1 MNLFRNRM
9 AHNLRLRYVIALVV
23 MALCAFTSMAQREKN
38 YIYLFDCTGS
48 MIKNGLWDPA
58 KSALDNNIALRSSI
72 PNSHFTVIPFGDNP
86 YQTFSFNNNE
96 YSNKKQAITQSFEKN
111 IKEAK
116 YTNISEVLESGFS
129 QTDSNKDNEI
139 YLLTDG
145 MPNGGDSPQ
154 KVAETITKWCANHR
168 NSKLFYVALTK
179 GVINPLI
186 KAAVDGCPDA
196 SIVQCEDGII
206 PVITDISTDIYT
218 NLDELDKVI
227 EASFSVP
234 GDYDLSITST
244 DELFDFNIVDSKAS
258 DGKIKIRITPKG
270 NRSIDELHQILQRN
284 EHEFQA
290 TITCAD
296 RRFVIANPI
305 VNIHVLDEVPSRL
318 TLADGVDELEAEDVD
333 WHDSFLWSDA
343 APDEK
348 AVWDLT
354 PAFKNELRASKLALK
369 FQADNGA
376 SDDFRASFNGDPIFN
391 GSTITIVPNQ
401 PAIIEVQFNHDAA
414 TGKRYFTL
422 TPTLINGLDFINE
435 RPSENYSGTSIRT
448 HYSVNWNP
456 IKTLFFWLGIALIAC
471 LIVWFIILKRIFF
484 PTIKMGKVIITG
496 PGSYYCSKKIK
507 GARKIVMTSRR
518 KSQNFFSR
526 IFTGEIRHIIAE
538 QFSPELCILPSGG
551 KKKVKICSNGKSVRA
566 WEITPSSIFGQDDTG
581 KLTNTA
587 TGEKS
592 EIEFC

>member
-1 MNLFRNRM
+1 M
-9 AHNLRLRYVIALVV
+9 HNLKLRYVITLVV

-48 MIKNGLWDPA
+48 MIKNELWDPA
-58 KSALDNNIALRSSI
+58 KSALDNNIALRSAIS
-72 PNSHFTVIPFGDNP
+72 NSHFTVIPFGDNP
-86 YQTFSFNNNE
+86 YQTFSFSNNE
-96 YSNKKQAITQSFEKN
+96 YGSKKQAITQSFEKH

-196 SIVQCEDGII
+196 SIVQCEDGIV

-218 NLDELDKVI
+218 NLDELDKVV
-227 EASFSVP
+227 EATFSVP
-234 GDYDLSITST
+234 GDYDLSIASA
-244 DELFDFNIVDSKAS
+244 DELFDFSIVGSKAS
-258 DGKIKIRITPKG
+258 DGKIKIAITPKE
-270 NRSIDELHQILQRN
+270 NRSIDGLHQILQRN

-296 RRFVIANPI
+296 RRFVIASPI
-305 VNIHVLDEVPSRL
+305 VNVHVLDEVPSKL
-318 TLADGVDELEAEDVD
+318 TLADGVDELQAADVD
-333 WHDSFLWSDA
+333 WYDSFLWSDA
-343 APDEK
+343 AADEK

-354 PAFKNELRASKLALK
+354 PAFKNELRDSKLTLK
-369 FQADNGA
+369 FQADNGP
-376 SDDFRASFNGDPIFN
+376 SDDFQASFNGSPIVD
-391 GSTITIVPNQ
+391 GSTITIAPNQ
-401 PAIIEVQFNHDAA
+401 PAILEVQFNHDAA
-414 TGKRYFTL
+414 TGKRYFSL
-422 TPTLINGLDFINE
+422 MPTSITDIDFINE
-435 RPSENYSGTSIRT
+435 KPSENYAGTSIRT
-448 HYSVNWNP
+448 HYDVNWNP
-456 IKTLFFWLGIALIAC
+456 LKTILFWLAIALVAC
-471 LIVWFIILKRIFF
+471 LIVWFIILRRIFF
-484 PTIKMGKVIITG
+484 PTIKMGKAIITD
-496 PGSYYCSKKIK
+496 PGTYYTSKKIK
-507 GARKIVMTSRR
+507 GARKVVMTSRR

-526 IFTGEIRHIIAE
+526 IFTGEIRYIVGE
-538 QFSPELCILPSGG
+538 QFSPELCILPSGR
-551 KKKVKICSNGKSVRA
+551 KKKVKICSDGKSVRA
-566 WEITPSSIFGQDDTG
+566 WNIMPSSIFGQDDTG
-581 KLTNTA
+581 TLTNTA
-587 TGEKS
+587 SGEKS